1 MFTGLS
7 MSDPT
12 INHDRPWAK
21 PSLFE
26 INGTGIVNRVYM
38 PFSPSGA
45 VLLKTLPQILVTN
58 VYKKKECKNEGV
70 FAVIF

>member
-1 MFTGLS
+1 

-12 INHDRPWAK
+12 INHDRPWAQ

-26 INGTGIVNRVYM
+26 INRTGIVNRVHL

-45 VLLKTLPQILVTN
+45 VLLKTMPQILVTN
-58 VYKKKECKNEGV
+58 MYKKECKNEGV